1 MLPRT
6 AATTLKFEGSHSMG
20 LVFNE
25 GVTHEADDIL
35 LRFRTTEQA
44 GILLTTTHD
53 RSQDRLNV
61 ALEGGRVRI
70 ELRLGSSEKVMYAGQ
85 SLNDDIYHSFVLRR
99 RGTKV
104 TAIVDDDDPV
114 VGECFE
120 GSSVLLSFFL
130 PETARFRSAVDL
142 ALFLLANAH
151 GKTGKAFLGGSHK

>member
-1 MLPRT
+1 
-6 AATTLKFEGSHSMG
+6 MG

-142 ALFLLANAH
+142 ALFSRKRAWEDKESLPWRLA
-151 GKTGKAFLGGSHK
+151 